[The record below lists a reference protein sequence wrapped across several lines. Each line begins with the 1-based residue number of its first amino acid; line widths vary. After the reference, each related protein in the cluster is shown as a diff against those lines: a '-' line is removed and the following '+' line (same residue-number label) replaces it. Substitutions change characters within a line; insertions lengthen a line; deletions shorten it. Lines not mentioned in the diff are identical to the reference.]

1 MKNTRGNI
9 GSAETDEVQRAAQE
23 TADRLRALG
32 ISLTGHERAE
42 ELLTI
47 EEAIER
53 FEIAVE
59 EKGGDL
65 MVDEPPPGSFAQ
77 PDDWHFALPRRH
89 PGESVADY
97 VGRLELATEVVKQHP
112 PRGE

>member
-1 MKNTRGNI
+1 MKNLRGNTD
-9 GSAETDEVQRAAQE
+9 SADADEVQRAAQE

-32 ISLTGHERAE
+32 ISLTGQERAE
-42 ELLTI
+42 ELVTI
-47 EEAIER
+47 EEAVER
-53 FEIAVE
+53 FETAVE

-77 PDDWHFALPRRH
+77 PDDRHFALPLRQ
-89 PGESVADY
+89 PGESVAGY
-97 VGRLELATEVVKQHP
+97 LGRLAQATEVVKQHP